1 MRKKLDRSRFFAG
14 IAFFEETAAD
24 NYFGV
29 GCGFWFNLTQ
39 EKRHRKPS
47 FLHSR
52 LDGKGWLFLLLPEVD
67 RV

>member
-14 IAFFEETAAD
+14 VAFFEETAAD
-24 NYFGV
+24 NYFAV

-47 FLHSR
+47 FLHSP
-52 LDGKGWLFLLLPEVD
+52 LDGGWLFLLLPEVD